1 MCGAPGNGRGLK
13 SVFNMEKDMEAGEFQ
28 GEAGD
33 IRESINIT
41 KNEMSVVLKHKRGN
55 KTPGPDQVC

>member
-1 MCGAPGNGRGLK
+1 MCGAPGNGRGLN

-33 IRESINIT
+33 IRENINIT
-41 KNEMSVVLKHKRGN
+41 KNEMSVVPEAQEGE
-55 KTPGPDQVC
+55 